1 MTPAML
7 KRFFSALAGRAIW
20 LRIKR
25 KFRVGAESILV
36 IMPEDDDGLNAIAL
50 DNLEILLASRKLR
63 MAAIVSRS
71 DKVKRAV
78 EELDCAAM
86 AGGGRDVDYLLSYY
100 ELCRFTDSIVIA
112 SMSEP
117 NGNKLG
123 VALDKADF
131 TEEELIRICCYG
143 IRAPG

>member
-1 MTPAML
+1 
-7 KRFFSALAGRAIW
+7 
-20 LRIKR
+20 
-25 KFRVGAESILV
+25 
-36 IMPEDDDGLNAIAL
+36 MPEDDDGLNAIAL